1 MSVEDVTHRLMIEN
15 AEQCGKFAGVIDC
28 AIIALTHNDVAR
40 ALKLLREVQE
50 AYDTKRDADIARIEA
65 NLHAPVI

>member
-28 AIIALTHNDVAR
+28 AIIAIEHNDVAR
-40 ALKLLREVQE
+40 ALRLLREVQE
-50 AYDTKRDADIARIEA
+50 AYDAKRDADVARIEA
-65 NLHAPVI
+65 TIHAPII